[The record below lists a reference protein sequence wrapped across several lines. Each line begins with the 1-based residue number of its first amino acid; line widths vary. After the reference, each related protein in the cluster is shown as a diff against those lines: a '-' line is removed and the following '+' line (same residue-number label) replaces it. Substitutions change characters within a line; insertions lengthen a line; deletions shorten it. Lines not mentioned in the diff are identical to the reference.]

1 MAEFNRGKRIADDA
15 ADIARD
21 TMKKGEAVTEQS
33 LHAAQ
38 EGFATATENIR
49 EFNLKMI
56 EIARE
61 NTEAFFNFAQK
72 VATTREPTALMELFS
87 AHTKNQIELFTKQ
100 SQELTA
106 LGQQVA
112 SKNIAPVR

>member
-1 MAEFNRGKRIADDA
+1 MAEFDRGKRIADDA
-15 ADIARD
+15 TSIARD
-21 TMKKGEAVTEQS
+21 TMKKGEAATEQS

-38 EGFATATENIR
+38 EGFAMASESAR

-61 NTEAFFNFAQK
+61 NTESFFDFAKK

-87 AHTKNQIELFTKQ
+87 AHTQNQIEMFTKQ
-100 SQELTA
+100 SHELTA
-106 LGQQVA
+106 LGQKVA
-112 SKNIAPVR
+112 SKNIPIR